1 MRMEAGEEK
10 GGWET
15 GFSFL
20 MFSDIVKMGCCGVV
34 WDKKPDERRQK
45 DECG

>member
-1 MRMEAGEEK
+1 MEAGEEK

-20 MFSDIVKMGCCGVV
+20 MFSDIVKMGCGTRNQTKEGKKMNVV
-34 WDKKPDERRQK
+34 ELVIL
-45 DECG
+45 